1 MYMLSDAGETAVG
14 AASHSTAIGS
24 PTTPSEVAPRRPLP
38 PRQVSLYFVLLVLL
52 GAFFV
57 INLFLAV
64 IFDSFYSAQLAQA
77 DGGAEKRKQRAAEAF
92 VEHERTIREQRGDS
106 CLSEASLAS
115 DSTLGP
121 HSPARPPAR
130 PPACPPA
137 RPPARPPRLATTLAG
152 PFALQARSRL
162 RVVVHAA
169 SRLTCRT
176 RAERVRGD
184 EGEGGCVGSHVTLCS
199 QCNPGASGN
208 AERRV
213 PQRARQL

>member
-77 DGGAEKRKQRAAEAF
+77 DGLAA
-92 VEHERTIREQRGDS
+92 HPT
-106 CLSEASLAS
+106 
-115 DSTLGP
+115 
-121 HSPARPPAR
+121 
-130 PPACPPA
+130 
-137 RPPARPPRLATTLAG
+137 
-152 PFALQARSRL
+152 
-162 RVVVHAA
+162 
-169 SRLTCRT
+169 
-176 RAERVRGD
+176 
-184 EGEGGCVGSHVTLCS
+184 
-199 QCNPGASGN
+199 
-208 AERRV
+208 
-213 PQRARQL
+213 

>member
-24 PTTPSEVAPRRPLP
+24 PNTPSEVAPRRPLP

-77 DGGAEKRKQRAAEAF
+77 DEAEKRKQRAAEAF

-106 CLSEASLAS
+106 CLSEA
-115 DSTLGP
+115 GP
-121 HSPARPPAR
+121 
-130 PPACPPA
+130 
-137 RPPARPPRLATTLAG
+137 
-152 PFALQARSRL
+152 
-162 RVVVHAA
+162 
-169 SRLTCRT
+169 
-176 RAERVRGD
+176 
-184 EGEGGCVGSHVTLCS
+184 
-199 QCNPGASGN
+199 
-208 AERRV
+208 
-213 PQRARQL
+213 